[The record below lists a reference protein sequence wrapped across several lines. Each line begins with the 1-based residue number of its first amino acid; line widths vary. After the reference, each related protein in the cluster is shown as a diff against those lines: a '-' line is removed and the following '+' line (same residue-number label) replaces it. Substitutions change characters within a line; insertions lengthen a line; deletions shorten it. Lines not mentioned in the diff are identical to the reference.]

1 MTTGFR
7 TACLP
12 RAGSAFGVRGVLAPL
27 LGPRF
32 LRPKATRRR
41 VALQSF
47 AKSSSESFTFLFAFI
62 RVIRGLNF
70 GCDGATLG
78 RVVLNCSSNF
88 RCRAPPRCAS
98 RFIPFSTKSSACERP
113 AVADR
118 DSSQKPNTA
127 LPSIFF
133 HNMRDRALQ
142 RVLIIGVLRVGP
154 FFARQIFS
162 SASKNR
168 TGGQAETVRFHPRRC
183 DWESRQHRRN
193 GPRMLRSSSRSS
205 HFSRKIMR
213 RSKQPWIFSGD
224 RLRDTGRI
232 RLLPKRRR
240 RRLIRFSKSS
250 RFRRRVHVHSSPSAP
265 FPPGCLAN
273 LRPGGNWIRPLYSV
287 HTGRL
292 SRTCPIHRGY
302 RAIIFRLR
310 AVLWSG

>member
-12 RAGSAFGVRGVLAPL
+12 RAGRAFGVRGVLAPL

-32 LRPKATRRR
+32 LRSKATRRR

-133 HNMRDRALQ
+133 PQ
-142 RVLIIGVLRVGP
+142 Y
-154 FFARQIFS
+154 ARS
-162 SASKNR
+162 SAPARFDNR
-168 TGGQAETVRFHPRRC
+168 RPACRAFLHRKYFQLLLRTEQAAKLKRFGFIRADAIGKVGNIGATDRECCARHHAAAIFPGKSC
-183 DWESRQHRRN
+183 AAAN
-193 GPRMLRSSSRSS
+193 S
-205 HFSRKIMR
+205 HGFS
-213 RSKQPWIFSGD
+213 
-224 RLRDTGRI
+224 
-232 RLLPKRRR
+232 
-240 RRLIRFSKSS
+240 
-250 RFRRRVHVHSSPSAP
+250 
-265 FPPGCLAN
+265 PGIDCVTQGA
-273 LRPGGNWIRPLYSV
+273 
-287 HTGRL
+287 
-292 SRTCPIHRGY
+292 
-302 RAIIFRLR
+302 
-310 AVLWSG
+310 